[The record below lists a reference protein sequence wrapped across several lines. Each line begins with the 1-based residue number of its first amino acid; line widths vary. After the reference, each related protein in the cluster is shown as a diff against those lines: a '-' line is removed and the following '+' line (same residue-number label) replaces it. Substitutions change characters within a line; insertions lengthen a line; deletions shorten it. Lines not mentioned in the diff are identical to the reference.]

1 MGKITYI
8 DEVDLTNKKI
18 FMRVDFNV
26 SLSKKDGS
34 IKDDTRIK
42 QTLPT
47 LKLLLEKN
55 NRLILSAHLGKP
67 KSRDPLFSL
76 GVVAKRLQEYLPDY
90 KVIIVNDFLT
100 DKEVLEKQTPKEILL
115 LENIR
120 FYPEEKKND
129 PEFAKKLAALGEVY
143 VNDGFGVSHREAA
156 SVVGVTQ
163 YLPSYGGLLLKKEV
177 QMILKSIE
185 NPQRPVVAIIGGA
198 KISTKIGLIK
208 KLMTVT
214 DSVLIGGAMANTLMA
229 AQGLEIGKSLSEAE
243 FINEAKILIEESKKN
258 GKLITPTDVICG
270 NMEDQTTPG
279 TVKKINELT
288 KEDCILDI
296 GPETI
301 KKFQEII
308 ASAKTIIW
316 NGPVGLFENPVYAK
330 GTDAIYDAVVAVQ
343 ETTSVI
349 GGGDTLTAIAKK
361 DKNDRISHISTGG
374 GAMLEL
380 IEKGTL
386 PGLEALKK

>member
-8 DEVDLTNKKI
+8 DEVELTNKKI

-26 SLSKKDGS
+26 SISKKDGS

-47 LKLLLEKN
+47 LKYLLKKN
-55 NRLILSAHLGKP
+55 NRLILSSHLGKP

-76 GVVAKRLQEYLPDY
+76 SNVAKKLQEYLPDY
-90 KVIIVNDFLT
+90 KVTLVNDFLI
-100 DKEVLEKQTPKEILL
+100 DKEVFEKQTPKEILL

-129 PEFAKKLAALGEVY
+129 PEFAKKLAALGDVY
-143 VNDGFGVSHREAA
+143 VNDGFGVSHREDT

-163 YLPSYGGLLLKKEV
+163 HIPSYGGLLLKKEV

-208 KLMTVT
+208 KLMAVT

-243 FINEAKILIEESKKN
+243 FVNEAKMLSEEGKKN
-258 GKLITPTDVICG
+258 GKLITPTDVVCG

-279 TVKKINELT
+279 VIKNINELT
-288 KEDCILDI
+288 KEDCVLDI
-296 GPETI
+296 GPETV
-301 KKFQEII
+301 KEFQEII
-308 ASAKTIIW
+308 TNAKTIIW

-330 GTDAIYDAVVAVQ
+330 GTDAIYEAVVTNQGV
-343 ETTSVI
+343 TSVV

>member
-1 MGKITYI
+1 
-8 DEVDLTNKKI
+8 
-18 FMRVDFNV
+18 
-26 SLSKKDGS
+26 LSKKDNS

-47 LKLLLEKN
+47 LKFLLGEN

-67 KSRDPLFSL
+67 KGRDPLFSL
-76 GVVAKRLQEYLPDY
+76 GMVAKRLQEYLPNY
-90 KVIIVNDFLT
+90 KVILVNDFLT
-100 DKEVLEKQTPKEILL
+100 DKEVFEKQTPKEILL

-163 YLPSYGGLLLKKEV
+163 YIPSYGGLLLKKEV

-208 KLMTVT
+208 KLMIVT

-243 FINEAKILIEESKKN
+243 FINEAKTLVEEGKKN

-279 TVKKINELT
+279 VVKNINELT

-296 GPETI
+296 GPETV

-308 ASAKTIIW
+308 AGAKTIIW
-316 NGPVGLFENPVYAK
+316 NGPVGLFENPIYAK
-330 GTDAIYDAVVAVQ
+330 GTDAVYEAVVANEGV
-343 ETTSVI
+343 TSVV